1 MKIRVAKKV
10 LSGDRSRYRASTL
23 ARAYRRD
30 LRWRR
35 GWHGVSPLFEAFA
48 AWAKKLAIAMAELA
62 NQTLLAFRVPRSVLL
77 PPEGPREEL
86 SR

>member
-48 AWAKKLAIAMAELA
+48 AWAKKLAIAMAE
-62 NQTLLAFRVPRSVLL
+62 TLLAFRVPRSVLL